1 MAAAFHCMGRIDPGG
16 IPLGNFLLVCMGSA
30 VPPDDG
36 SDGRTQLDTK
46 VRNPWNSGVDVAHVK
61 VGCGERAGHKQGLRN
76 RARGE
81 PTFCGDRQDTTPA
94 NREGRN
100 RVWARSGWATCF
112 DTSEKEQHGGRRCGV
127 PVGNVQPKWEQ
138 VKRSRAED
146 EESTLDEQRV
156 KCIKPNGRSFKA
168 RKTRMKG
175 STSMAEVSVM
185 ARNRSWRATARN
197 VLKGKFYSAST
208 SASKASKRRTIM
220 DVAYACTEDE
230 PVFPVTV
237 EILVDIASVINYTEM
252 KAGDQYLYE
261 LKLMQLENGYE
272 WTDQLERHLQMCKRA
287 LVRDKGPDDRAVEF
301 KPEAIEWTCLDR
313 IIVEKGCP
321 QSVHL
326 SYVWASVWMLRAVEA
341 TALEVGHVVIDRHQK
356 LVRLFIPRSKT
367 DQKAKGVTRCL
378 SCCRQKTCD
387 TTCPWALATMALAKL
402 KDLNPSAPLF
412 PANCGKRLSQYSLVR
427 SWAGKLEG
435 SITGHSARRSGAM
448 MYARRNWHI
457 QDISFL
463 GRWKSSAVFR
473 YVEQALEDVPVNN
486 RAPPLQASQGVRQGG
501 EKVVVVREKPCTET
515 TLKVEATEAKLLEVN
530 ARLDALEKEKE
541 SQANL
546 PVEDRSGLLWAVSK
560 GRSGKLRHIVKQAS
574 WNLPLQEWSTSCGWK
589 FAKRNVK
596 VELTR
601 KPNHQ
606 VKQCG
611 KCQELE
617 ELRDKVTG
625 GVGLAQLI
633 EVWWDG
639 KLKWCEKEIIQ
650 RRMICHKAIFKSS
663 TRCFPPT
670 VQKVAHGWV
679 GGFWNAWNEVAVLIL
694 KPDKN
699 PDGFADS
706 ELGAFWKSPH
716 PSNQVAA
723 LCFPWVWS
731 FFFKI
736 THSQG

>member
-1 MAAAFHCMGRIDPGG
+1 MSVHSANMSALQKYQEPGPVEAAAVSRFPTPVWQLLFIAWGVSI
-16 IPLGNFLLVCMGSA
+16 LAAFLLGIFFWYAWGPRFHQMTEVMGGLSWA
-30 VPPDDG
+30 LKSGIRGTLGSMWRMLKWGVVNLLDTNKAYETEPVVNPHFVEIDRTPPPPTEREETEFG
-36 SDGRTQLDTK
+36 PEVDGRLVSTP
-46 VRNPWNSGVDVAHVK
+46 VRRNSTD
-61 VGCGERAGHKQGLRN
+61 
-76 RARGE
+76 
-81 PTFCGDRQDTTPA
+81 
-94 NREGRN
+94 
-100 RVWARSGWATCF
+100 
-112 DTSEKEQHGGRRCGV
+112 RRCGV

-156 KCIKPNGRSFKA
+156 KCIKPNGGSFKT

-175 STSMAEVSVM
+175 STSMAEASVM

-301 KPEAIEWTCLDR
+301 KPDAIEWTCLDR

-427 SWAGKLEG
+427 SWAGELDG

-530 ARLDALEKEKE
+530 ARLDALEKEKK

-546 PVEDRSGLLWAVSK
+546 PVEDRSGMLWAVSK

-606 VKQCG
+606 IKQCG

-633 EVWWDG
+633 EV
-639 KLKWCEKEIIQ
+639 
-650 RRMICHKAIFKSS
+650 
-663 TRCFPPT
+663 
-670 VQKVAHGWV
+670 
-679 GGFWNAWNEVAVLIL
+679 
-694 KPDKN
+694 
-699 PDGFADS
+699 
-706 ELGAFWKSPH
+706 
-716 PSNQVAA
+716 
-723 LCFPWVWS
+723 
-731 FFFKI
+731 
-736 THSQG
+736 